1 MDNRLIFLYHVSSV
15 NTDGGTGK
23 DKRTVALVVHGQP
36 GRTDP
41 RKIRGPLSPRGD
53 VSRLRPASRR
63 FHASKKIL

>member
-1 MDNRLIFLYHVSSV
+1 MDDRLIFLYHVSSV
-15 NTDGGTGK
+15 ITDGGTGK

-41 RKIRGPLSPRGD
+41 RKIRGPQSPRGD